1 MRFRN
6 NISASGVV
14 ATYSNPFSMSCVA
27 SLALVVALHVHS
39 SDVARNRAD
48 SRFMYTI
55 VLLMSLCPKMVL
67 TWIMSFVL

>member
-1 MRFRN
+1 LRFRN

-39 SDVARNRAD
+39 SDVAKYRAD
-48 SRFMYTI
+48 SRLMYTI
-55 VLLMSLCPKMVL
+55 VLSMFLCPRTVF